1 MGYDVENTAGNA
13 RGCHPDRE
21 QSQPTFSYEH
31 NEIFYKGFRGKAKS
45 RKPGQPCQPG
55 SKEEGL

>member
-1 MGYDVENTAGNA
+1 MENAAGIV

-21 QSQPTFSYEH
+21 QSQPTLSYEH
-31 NEIFYKGFRGKAKS
+31 IEIFTKEFRGKAKS
-45 RKPGQPCQPG
+45 RKPGQACKPG

>member
-1 MGYDVENTAGNA
+1 MMWKIQQAMQEDAIRTGNRA
-13 RGCHPDRE
+13 SRP
-21 QSQPTFSYEH
+21 SYEH
-31 NEIFYKGFRGKAKS
+31 IEIFTKEFIGKAKS

>member
-1 MGYDVENTAGNA
+1 MENTAGNA

-21 QSQPTFSYEH
+21 QSQPTLSYEH
-31 NEIFYKGFRGKAKS
+31 IEIFTKEFIGKAKS